1 MAKVK
6 IINTE
11 EQHTPTAK
19 GKLFITEDE
28 RVIIAFTV
36 GERVISGTYLDTGLL
51 VTIGI
56 SMVSPVPSTWEII
69 LINK

>member
-1 MAKVK
+1 MAKIK

-11 EQHTPTAK
+11 EQQSSPSE

-28 RVIIAFTV
+28 RIIIGSTV
-36 GERVISGTYLDTGLL
+36 GGHVVQGTYLDTGFL

-69 LINK
+69 LTNE

>member
-6 IINTE
+6 IINETY
-11 EQHTPTAK
+11 EQSSPMN

-28 RVIIAFTV
+28 RII
-36 GERVISGTYLDTGLL
+36 ISRIYDENVLIGTYLDTGGS

-56 SMVSPVPSTWEII
+56 SSVSPVPPTWKIE
-69 LINK
+69 LSND